1 MNVKIVEHAKYI
13 WIEIHMLI
21 IATQINNIVM
31 LLCCK
36 LLLSKLLHIE
46 KSKKKKKAIYVWIV
60 EHSFLFQRMHFCETV
75 IASLFQLST
84 QVTWI

>member
-1 MNVKIVEHAKYI
+1 
-13 WIEIHMLI
+13 MLI
-21 IATQINNIVM
+21 IATQHFANIVM

-46 KSKKKKKAIYVWIV
+46 KSIKKKKAIYVWIV
-60 EHSFLFQRMHFCETV
+60 EHSFLFQRMQFCETV

-84 QVTWI
+84 QVT

>member
-1 MNVKIVEHAKYI
+1 
-13 WIEIHMLI
+13 MLI
-21 IATQINNIVM
+21 IATQHFANIVM

-60 EHSFLFQRMHFCETV
+60 EHSFLFQRMQFCETV

-84 QVTWI
+84 QVT